1 MREAERGSLCITS
14 IHPDSGTELLV
25 TIIYHLA
32 KEDGALG
39 MRHGMYSATV
49 MDTEADKL
57 IEAHTGAISH
67 YPFPDSDDRDEEHFD
82 WEFYT
87 YEHPEKED
95 GVLAGLLRDID
106 THTCVGEDIGL
117 DEEIMEHLSMWILE
131 GRFAD

>member
-1 MREAERGSLCITS
+1 MKERGRGTLSIFS
-14 IHPDSGTELLV
+14 IHPDSGNELRV
-25 TIIYHLA
+25 TITYHL
-32 KEDGALG
+32 DSMQRG
-39 MRHGMYSATV
+39 MRRGMYCATV
-49 MDTEADKL
+49 MDTETDKL

-67 YPFPDSDDRDEEHFD
+67 YPFPDTDDRDEEHFD

-87 YEHPEKED
+87 YKDHEKED